1 MKNLKSAFMITLIFI
16 LVCGLA
22 YPLLMTGI
30 GQLFF
35 NHRANGSMIEVNG
48 KVVGSEL
55 IGQKFTDDRFFRGRI
70 SAIDYNTSSKQ
81 EDRGNVNSGASNL
94 APSSK
99 DLKDRV
105 LKDID
110 DFLKKNPDVKRDN
123 LPQDLFTSSASGL
136 DPDISVEASK
146 IQVKK
151 ISKTTGIDEGK
162 LLDLINKNTE
172 GKDFGV
178 FSERR
183 VNVLK
188 LNLDVAKLLNL
199 I

>member
-1 MKNLKSAFMITLIFI
+1 MKNLRSAFMITLIFI
-16 LVCGLA
+16 LVCGVA

-35 NHRANGSMIEVNG
+35 NHKANGSMLQVNG
-48 KVVGSEL
+48 TVVGSEL
-55 IGQKFTDDRFFRGRI
+55 IGQKFTDDRFFHGRV
-70 SAIDYNTSSKQ
+70 SAVDYNISSKQ
-81 EDRGNVNSGASNL
+81 EDKGTVNSGASNL

-105 LKDID
+105 SKDID
-110 DFLKKNPDVKRDN
+110 EFLKKNPNLKRDN

-136 DPDISVEASK
+136 DPDISVAAANV
-146 IQVKK
+146 QVAR
-151 ISKTTGIDEGK
+151 ISRVTGVDAGT
-162 LLDLINKNTE
+162 LLNLINKNTE
-172 GKDFGV
+172 GKDLGALG
-178 FSERR
+178 EER

-188 LNLDVAKLLNL
+188 LNLDIAKILKL

>member
-1 MKNLKSAFMITLIFI
+1 MKNLRSAFMITLIFI

-35 NHRANGSMIEVNG
+35 NYKANGSMLQLNG
-48 KVVGSEL
+48 NVVGSEL
-55 IGQKFTDDRFFRGRI
+55 IGQKFTDDRFFHGRV
-70 SAIDYNTSSKQ
+70 SAVDYNISSKQ
-81 EDRGNVNSGASNL
+81 EDKGKVNSGAPNL

-105 LKDID
+105 SKDID
-110 DFLKKNPDVKRDN
+110 EFLKKNPDVKRDD

-136 DPDISVEASK
+136 DPNISVAAANV
-146 IQVKK
+146 QVKR
-151 ISKTTGIDEGK
+151 ISRATGVDEGT
-162 LLDLINKNTE
+162 LANLINKNTE
-172 GKDFGV
+172 GKDLGALG
-178 FSERR
+178 EER

-188 LNLDVAKLLNL
+188 LNLDVAKLLKL